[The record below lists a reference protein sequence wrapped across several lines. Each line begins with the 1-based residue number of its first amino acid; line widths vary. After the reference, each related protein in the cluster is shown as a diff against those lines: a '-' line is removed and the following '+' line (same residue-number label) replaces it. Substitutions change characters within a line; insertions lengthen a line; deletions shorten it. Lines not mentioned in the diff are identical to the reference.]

1 MTTPSS
7 KPAAKRTTG
16 TATKP
21 TTGTATK
28 PTTGT
33 VTKRTAKPS
42 AVTATKPASK
52 PVTEPASKPAAV
64 TAVTPITQPVTEPA
78 VTPAVQIPVKPI
90 TEPASKPA
98 AVTAVKPI
106 TQPVTVPAVTPAAEI
121 PAPQAHKSQEQV
133 VSSLQQGQQLLR
145 DAAQTW
151 VDVFS
156 ALPVMDLPRIPGLA
170 DVPDMQAVTNF
181 AFDIA
186 GDLLS
191 TQREFALEL
200 TKVLLP
206 TRTV

>member
-7 KPAAKRTTG
+7 KPAAKR
-16 TATKP
+16 

-64 TAVTPITQPVTEPA
+64 TAVT
-78 VTPAVQIPVKPI
+78 
-90 TEPASKPA
+90 
-98 AVTAVKPI
+98 PI

-156 ALPVMDLPRIPGLA
+156 ALPLMDLPRIPGLA

>member
-1 MTTPSS
+1 VTTPSS
-7 KPAAKRTTG
+7 KPAAKRTTGTATKPTTG

-64 TAVTPITQPVTEPA
+64 TAVTPITQPVT
-78 VTPAVQIPVKPI
+78 
-90 TEPASKPA
+90 
-98 AVTAVKPI
+98 
-106 TQPVTVPAVTPAAEI
+106 VPAVTPAAEI

-133 VSSLQQGQQLLR
+133 VSSLQQGQQLLM

-191 TQREFALEL
+191 RQREFALEL

-206 TRTV
+206 TKTV

>member
-1 MTTPSS
+1 VATPSS
-7 KPAAKRTTG
+7 KPAATRQAS
-16 TATKP
+16 TA
-21 TTGTATK
+21 
-28 PTTGT
+28 
-33 VTKRTAKPS
+33 TKRTAKPA

-64 TAVTPITQPVTEPA
+64 TAVKPITQPV
-78 VTPAVQIPVKPI
+78 

-106 TQPVTVPAVTPAAEI
+106 TQPVTVPAAKPAARSAAEI

-133 VSSLQQGQQLLR
+133 VSSLQQSQQLLM

-151 VDVFS
+151 GNVFS
-156 ALPVMDLPRIPGLA
+156 ALPVMDLPRIPGLT
-170 DVPDMQAVTNF
+170 DVRDMQAVTNF

-200 TKVLLP
+200 AKVLL
-206 TRTV
+206 TTKAV

>member
-1 MTTPSS
+1 VTTPSS

-16 TATKP
+16 TATKR

-28 PTTGT
+28 RTT
-33 VTKRTAKPS
+33 KPS
-42 AVTATKPASK
+42 AVTATEPAPK

-64 TAVTPITQPVTEPA
+64 TVVNPIAQPETVPA
-78 VTPAVQIPVKPI
+78 ITPAVQIPAKPI

-98 AVTAVKPI
+98 AVTAVNPI
-106 TQPVTVPAVTPAAEI
+106 TQPLPVPAVTPAVEI
-121 PAPQAHKSQEQV
+121 PAPQAHKSQGQV
-133 VSSLQQGQQLLR
+133 VSSLQQGQQLLM

-151 VDVFS
+151 GNVFS
-156 ALPVMDLPRIPGLA
+156 ALPVMDLSRIPGLA

-206 TRTV
+206 TTTV

>member
-1 MTTPSS
+1 MATPSS
-7 KPAAKRTTG
+7 KPAATRQAS
-16 TATKP
+16 TA
-21 TTGTATK
+21 
-28 PTTGT
+28 
-33 VTKRTAKPS
+33 TKRTAKPA

-52 PVTEPASKPAAV
+52 PV
-64 TAVTPITQPVTEPA
+64 
-78 VTPAVQIPVKPI
+78 

-106 TQPVTVPAVTPAAEI
+106 TQPVTVPAVTPAVQI

-133 VSSLQQGQQLLR
+133 VSSLQQSQQLLM

-151 VDVFS
+151 VNVFS

-206 TRTV
+206 TKTV